1 MAMCFLYLY
10 LTCVHF
16 SARSRESAQNA
27 KHVEEFLQRKKEAA
41 MNKAR
46 GQGDLRGLGAAAAI
60 GARPVSAA
68 AAAAAPA
75 YKPPSGRPVSAR
87 EAHKQQQEDVR
98 VV

>member
-1 MAMCFLYLY
+1 MYLMCV
-10 LTCVHF
+10 CF

-68 AAAAAPA
+68 VAAAPV

-98 VV
+98 IVNMCRN